1 MTTFW
6 KSSKNTLAPKGPRFM
21 AIVWV
26 AISINIRH
34 EQSMTTTPKRPWNVR
49 YFGNRSTTISWTSLT
64 SIFEE
69 NDRKIKGE
77 KSCAGELG
85 NGTSGLFSKLPNF
98 CEPNHNDDERQNFNR
113 LHIQLSSQDISHISH
128 LNTIH
133 IYPCP
138 VFCLF
143 SLSSLVLQG
152 GKWSKKKA
160 FTKWLTVVPKSPLR
174 APLFSTFGH
183 NIFFSNPAT
192 LQHSK
197 VERNSPANNIH
208 IV

>member
-1 MTTFW
+1 MGLQAFFLNCQTFANLTTMMM
-6 KSSKNTLAPKGPRFM
+6 KGR
-21 AIVWV
+21 
-26 AISINIRH
+26 ISIVYIFNFL
-34 EQSMTTTPKRPWNVR
+34 PK
-49 YFGNRSTTISWTSLT
+49 TSLIFPIWIP
-64 SIFEE
+64 SI
-69 NDRKIKGE
+69 
-77 KSCAGELG
+77 S
-85 NGTSGLFSKLPNF
+85 
-98 CEPNHNDDERQNFNR
+98 
-113 LHIQLSSQDISHISH
+113 
-128 LNTIH
+128 IH
-133 IYPCP
+133 ALYF
-138 VFCLF
+138 VFF

-208 IV
+208 IVKNYQKCLIWMFEFRYFPAILSCLVTLFDRKQCYKMRLFLSFSNTLTFYLTKNQR